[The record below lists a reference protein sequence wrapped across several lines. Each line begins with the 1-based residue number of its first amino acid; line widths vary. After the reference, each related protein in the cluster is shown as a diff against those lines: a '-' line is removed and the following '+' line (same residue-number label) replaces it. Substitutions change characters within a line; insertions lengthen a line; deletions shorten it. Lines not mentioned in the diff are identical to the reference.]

1 MKRLFL
7 IIVAFCFAFAA
18 NAQTI
23 TCMVCRG
30 SGALICPACGGAGM
44 TYSVFGFV
52 PCYICGGTRFIP
64 CSICHGKGSVTYVA
78 PPAQSLNGNPFGGS
92 YGSPYGG
99 SFDNSSSSSSSSSTT
114 IQKKCPYCNGTG
126 ETIQHESVAT
136 FGLDGPKTYCAKC
149 NQSWSYGTVHAHHTC
164 GHCNGTGYN
173 TY

>member
-7 IIVAFCFAFAA
+7 IIVALCFAFIA

-44 TYSVFGFV
+44 TYSVFGWV

-78 PPAQSLNGNPFGGS
+78 PPAQSLNGNPYGGS

-99 SFDNSSSSSSSSSTT
+99 TFDNRSSSSSSMVREKRSSMSQSQLLGWMVLRPIVQNVISLGAMGRCMHIIPAVIAMVRAT
-114 IQKKCPYCNGTG
+114 I
-126 ETIQHESVAT
+126 
-136 FGLDGPKTYCAKC
+136 
-149 NQSWSYGTVHAHHTC
+149 HTNLC
-164 GHCNGTGYN
+164 HLA
-173 TY
+173 